1 MTVAN
6 TLRKPQES
14 AAKELMAFEYDSNGE
29 KVKLS
34 PATVRAY
41 LVNGGGNVTD
51 QEVMMYLTLCRYQH
65 LNPFLKEV
73 YLIKYGNSPATIVT
87 GKDLFTKRANRNPK
101 YAGKKAGI
109 ILQNLETGEIIER
122 EGTFYIPE
130 QENLVGGW
138 AKVYIS
144 DRTEPEFASVSFN
157 EYAGR
162 KSDGSLNSQWSSKP
176 ATMIRKVA
184 LVQALREAFPEDFE
198 GLYSPEEKGSAA
210 EIVLNDS
217 PAAIEAP
224 VTAPEPE
231 EQPKAEKAVKPT
243 PKAEKP
249 ENKPT
254 GAQNG
259 EGATAEEI
267 LFS

>member
-1 MTVAN
+1 MAIAN
-6 TLRKPQES
+6 TLKKQQEA
-14 AAKELMAFEYDSNGE
+14 AAKELMAFEYESNGE

-34 PATVRAY
+34 PATVRNY
-41 LVNGGGNVTD
+41 LVNGGGNVSD

-109 ILQNLETGEIIER
+109 IIQDKESGELTER

-130 QENLVGGW
+130 NENLVGGW
-138 AKVYIS
+138 AKVYIA
-144 DRTEPEFASVSFN
+144 DHKEPEYASVSFN

-162 KSDGSLNSQWSSKP
+162 KSDGSLNSQWATKP

-184 LVQALREAFPEDFE
+184 LVQALREAFPEDCE

-210 EIVLNDS
+210 EIVMEDS
-217 PAAIEAP
+217 MTPIEIKEEPKTEPLKPAPQEE
-224 VTAPEPE
+224 TPED
-231 EQPKAEKAVKPT
+231 
-243 PKAEKP
+243 
-249 ENKPT
+249 
-254 GAQNG
+254 
-259 EGATAEEI
+259 I
-267 LFS
+267 LFG